1 MITYI
6 DSFVKKETIH
16 ELIDFLQKTD
26 SWLNLRKSQTPPY
39 MLELEYSKQAIAR
52 QIISS
57 SMSIDKELMIEKI
70 ATLCAGY
77 KLPKLDY
84 SYVNFFK
91 YETGA
96 SLGIHSDVRPAG
108 EIQEGTK
115 FCSIV
120 FYINNDYEGGIF
132 KAYSEDSDLCKLEI
146 KPDPGSVIL
155 MTNTVR
161 HESTEITNGN
171 KYIAVMHWFNR
182 GA

>member
-1 MITYI
+1 
-6 DSFVKKETIH
+6 
-16 ELIDFLQKTD
+16 
-26 SWLNLRKSQTPPY
+26 
-39 MLELEYSKQAIAR
+39 
-52 QIISS
+52 
-57 SMSIDKELMIEKI
+57 MSINQESMIEKI

-77 KLPKLDY
+77 QLPKLNY
-84 SYVNFFK
+84 SYINFFK

-96 SLGIHSDVRPAG
+96 SLGIHSDVRPDG
-108 EIQEGTK
+108 EIPEGTK

-120 FYINNDYEGGIF
+120 FYINDDYEGGIF
-132 KAYSEDSDLCKLEI
+132 KAYSEDSNLCKLEI
-146 KPDPGSVIL
+146 RPDPGSVIL